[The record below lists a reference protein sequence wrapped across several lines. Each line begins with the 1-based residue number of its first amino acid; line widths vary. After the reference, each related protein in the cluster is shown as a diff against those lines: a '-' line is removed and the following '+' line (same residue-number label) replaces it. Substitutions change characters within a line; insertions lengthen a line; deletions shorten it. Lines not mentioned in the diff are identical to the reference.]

1 MRPEQYDTVVKLM
14 RGKADSPANIAA
26 KKVLVQGVKTPDA
39 IHESGIGRD
48 SVYKAIQRYSGA
60 HERIVKVFQGGVT
73 GAEFF
78 DAVILGKK
86 FDLIVDLNR
95 GKADAPTTKAAR
107 AVIVDGMANSEIDR
121 ADITPQGLY
130 EAVKRYRTALEDIS
144 RAYPSEDTD
153 GKR

>member
-1 MRPEQYDTVVKLM
+1 MPQPNTAGPMRPEQYDTVVKLM

-26 KKVLVQGVKTPDA
+26 KKVLVHSAKTSDA

-60 HERIVKVFQGGVT
+60 HEKIVKAFQVDNDI
-73 GAEFF
+73 GAQ
-78 DAVILGKK
+78 

-95 GKADAPTTKAAR
+95 GKADAPTTRAAR
-107 AVIVDGMANSEIDR
+107 AVIVDGMANSQIDR

-130 EAVKRYRTALEDIS
+130 EAVKRYRSAIDDICK
-144 RAYPSEDTD
+144 AYPSEAGD
-153 GKR
+153 GN